1 MSVFAVS
8 FRHLD
13 IDVLPDCRIEAQTI
27 RGAKDGRG
35 EGRKTRRKEGNGK
48 LGGWIAGEAGREAR
62 LALGKWVIRRASASV
77 IACKTLHTL
86 RHCQLPKGSE
96 ISNFGNKDED
106 SEQSWATTGEQ
117 EGRTY
122 FVQNRTRRTEGERE
136 RVRRQRRIPR
146 NFGDPQ
152 SLRRRRQTS
161 KRGDVPA
168 NGAIP
173 HKEEASKF
181 VDIL

>member
-62 LALGKWVIRRASASV
+62 LALGKWVIRRASERQRDRLQNPAY
-77 IACKTLHTL
+77 IKTLSTPERL
-86 RHCQLPKGSE
+86 G
-96 ISNFGNKDED
+96 NF
-106 SEQSWATTGEQ
+106 QFW
-117 EGRTY
+117 
-122 FVQNRTRRTEGERE
+122 
-136 RVRRQRRIPR
+136 
-146 NFGDPQ
+146 
-152 SLRRRRQTS
+152 
-161 KRGDVPA
+161 
-168 NGAIP
+168 
-173 HKEEASKF
+173 
-181 VDIL
+181 